1 MILEPSQSPF
11 AAWESFY
18 VIVGSSGAG
27 LIGLQFVV
35 MALIADTNAS
45 TGSEETIR
53 AFGTPTIAH
62 FGAALLISATMSAP
76 WPSISQAAWVLKIA
90 AVIGLGLVL
99 IAART
104 AVQQVGYKPVW
115 EDWLWHTI
123 LPVIAYTTLLVAA
136 IKETSSTTG
145 PLFAI
150 AGAALLLLF
159 IGIHNAWDTV
169 TYIVLTR
176 RRSEPVNREPP
187 A

>member
-1 MILEPSQSPF
+1 MILETSPSPF
-11 AAWESFY
+11 AAWESYY

-35 MALIADTNAS
+35 MALIADTNTS
-45 TGSEETIR
+45 GSPDTIR

-76 WPSISQAAWVLKIA
+76 WPSIAQAAWVLKLA

-123 LPVIAYTTLLVAA
+123 LPVIAYGTLLVAA

-176 RRSEPVNREPP
+176 MRGEPENREPP
-187 A
+187 P